1 MFRRVLVAN
10 RGEIALRVMRT
21 LEEMGIESVAVAS
34 EADRDAPH
42 ALAAAET
49 HVIGPAPAAR
59 SYLSIDA
66 LIEVAR
72 KAGCDALHPGYGF
85 LSESPALAEA
95 CAGAGIVFIGPPP
108 GAMRVMGS
116 KTESRAAMERA
127 GVPVVPGF
135 QEPGADDRAL
145 AAAADRLG
153 YPILVKASAGG
164 GGKGMRTVRGPKELA
179 SALALAR
186 GEAGAA
192 FGDDRVYLERLLPRP
207 RHVEIQVFGDRDGRV
222 FHLGE
227 RECSVQRRHQKIL
240 EEAPSPAMDPDLR
253 ARMGEA
259 AAAAARAVGYRNAG
273 TVEFLLDGNGAFY
286 FLEMNTRLQVEHPVT
301 EMVYGVDLVAAQV
314 RTAAGDALAFDPAA
328 LVPRGHAVEA
338 RIYAEDPARGF
349 LPQTGRVLRLHLP
362 HRPGVR
368 VDSGLA
374 PGREV
379 GVHYDPLLA
388 KVIAWGPDRGQ
399 AIDRLYGALGETV
412 ILGVTTNVDFL
423 MDVLAHPA
431 WRSGRLH
438 TGFLGEHLPGWRGPE
453 STPPEVVALAAEASV
468 MGAGRPGNGAG
479 APSPTPWTA
488 LGGWSPWG
496 GR

>member
-1 MFRRVLVAN
+1 VFRRVLVAN

-42 ALAAAET
+42 ALAASET
-49 HVIGPAPAAR
+49 RVIGPAPASE
-59 SYLSIDA
+59 SYLEVEALIDA
-66 LIEVAR
+66 AR
-72 KAGCDALHPGYGF
+72 KSSCDALHPGYGF
-85 LSESPALAEA
+85 LSESPSLAEA
-95 CAGAGIVFIGPPP
+95 CADAGITFIGPSPD
-108 GAMRVMGS
+108 AMRVMGS
-116 KTESRAAMERA
+116 KTESRTAMARA

-135 QEPGADDRAL
+135 QEAGADDGAL
-145 AAAADRLG
+145 ARAAEALG
-153 YPILVKASAGG
+153 YPVLVKAAAGG
-164 GGKGMRTVRGPKELA
+164 GGKGMRTVREPRDLA

-186 GEAGAA
+186 SEARAA
-192 FGDDRVYLERLLPRP
+192 FGDERIYLERLIERP
-207 RHVEIQVFGDRDGRV
+207 RHVEIQVFGDRDGNV
-222 FHLGE
+222 FPIGE

-240 EEAPSPAMDPDLR
+240 EETPSPAVDPHLR

-259 AAAAARAVGYRNAG
+259 AVAAARAVAYRNAG
-273 TVEFLLDGNGAFY
+273 TVEFLLEESGDFH

-314 RTAAGDALAFDPAA
+314 LTAAGEALPFDPHALA
-328 LVPRGHAVEA
+328 PRGHAVEA
-338 RIYAEDPARGF
+338 RVYAEDPAQGF
-349 LPQTGRVLRLHLP
+349 LPQIGRVARLSLP
-362 HRPGVR
+362 LRPGVR

-374 PGREV
+374 EGREV

-388 KVIAWGPDRGQ
+388 KVIAWGPDRDQ
-399 AIDRLYGALGETV
+399 ATDRLYGALGETV

-438 TGFLGEHLPGWRGPE
+438 TGFLGEHLSAWRGPE
-453 STPPEVVALAAEASV
+453 ATPAEVVALAAEASV
-468 MGAGRPGNGAG
+468 RVPGRSGNGAG
-479 APSPTPWTA
+479 APSPTPWTT
-488 LGGWSPWG
+488 LGDWSPWG